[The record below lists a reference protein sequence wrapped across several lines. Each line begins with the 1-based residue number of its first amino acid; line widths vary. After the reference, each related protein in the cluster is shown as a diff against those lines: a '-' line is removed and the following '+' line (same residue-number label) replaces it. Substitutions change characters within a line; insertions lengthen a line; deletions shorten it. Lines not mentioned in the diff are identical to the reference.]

1 MLFLTRILTLSLAL
15 TLALSLGQLARHL
28 HDYAA
33 GAAVYTQ
40 AQELAGVTEEE
51 TGSSPAPEEPA
62 DEPKEE
68 AIPDLAALQQ
78 VNPDVVGW
86 ITLPD
91 TALSYPLLQGQDNS
105 YYLSHAWDKTPCAAG
120 AIFLD
125 ADAAPSRWHTRIYG
139 HRMNDAS
146 MFGTL
151 RRYQDPAFWAEH
163 PEFLIYTEN
172 ETLHCRIFA
181 AYEAP
186 ITGPVFQPSP
196 NDPQSRADFL
206 ADCLEQSVFS
216 TGAPPS
222 VENPVVTLCTCTG
235 HGHGARWVVMGEVVG
250 REGYDQGDG
259 SCDIMT
265 LS

>member
-1 MLFLTRILTLSLAL
+1 MTRILALSLAL

-33 GAAVYTQ
+33 GGLVYEQ
-40 AQELAGVTEEE
+40 AQALAGVAEAEDLPPSVSTPED
-51 TGSSPAPEEPA
+51 PYDAPEETA
-62 DEPKEE
+62 
-68 AIPDLAALQQ
+68 PDLAALQQ
-78 VNPDVVGW
+78 INPDVVGW
-86 ITLPD
+86 IALPG
-91 TALSYPLLQGQDNS
+91 TELSYPLLQGQDNS

-125 ADAAPSRWHTRIYG
+125 TDGDFSHWHTRIYG

-146 MFGTL
+146 MFGIL
-151 RRYQDPAFWAEH
+151 RRYRDPDFWAEH
-163 PEFLIYTEN
+163 PKFLLYTKT
-172 ETLHCRIFA
+172 ETLHCRVFA

-196 NDPQSRADFL
+196 TDLQSRADFL

-216 TGAPPS
+216 TGEPPS

-235 HGHGARWVVMGEVVG
+235 HGHGARWVVMGEVVE
-250 REGYDQGDG
+250 REAHK
-259 SCDIMT
+259 I
-265 LS
+265 